1 MEKRTMGKFIAVLR
15 KANGMTQQELGDKLM
30 VSDNTV
36 SKWERDERMPDI
48 SLLPAIAE
56 IFGITTD
63 ELLRGERNNPERE
76 GHGTEETETKQRAKS
91 DKQLKNM
98 LNKKMRIYNSLTC
111 VSVAITA
118 LGLIVGFLFVLYL
131 QQYLMSAICFG
142 FMVAA
147 QVCQIVFA
155 NNALIRPDEDEQYS
169 NQIGKFNLR
178 VIDTVAWFTMANIS
192 IVVCFVLILIELFGD
207 FLGAGCIIAITLALA
222 EIIYVVYAL
231 AVRKAFEKRGFIVLA
246 DEKAKVIKCNRN
258 LLKKMSLI
266 CGVGALVL
274 VSVGH
279 GIIGSPP
286 FFLNRYYQK
295 FEDVQEFKAYIE
307 GEYDAMCEEV
317 KADFYIEN
325 EFGELVLLEEEYNA
339 YCEGEKEYYEI
350 KSSDGTVLCE
360 YYCQRI
366 LSYQVKVDYDN
377 DGNIEI
383 SYLSWADNNKALMDD
398 IEVARIQF
406 YIVAAAYLGV
416 CAVVYIILAIVN
428 KKKVLAG
435 AVDCNKTKE
444 KNVEIVA
451 E

>member
-1 MEKRTMGKFIAVLR
+1 
-15 KANGMTQQELGDKLM
+15 
-30 VSDNTV
+30 
-36 SKWERDERMPDI
+36 
-48 SLLPAIAE
+48 
-56 IFGITTD
+56 
-63 ELLRGERNNPERE
+63 
-76 GHGTEETETKQRAKS
+76 
-91 DKQLKNM
+91 M

-258 LLKKMSLI
+258 LLKKMSVI

-286 FFLNRYYQK
+286 FFLDRYYQK
-295 FEDVQEFKAYIE
+295 FEDVQEFKACIE
-307 GEYDAMCEEV
+307 SEYDAMCEEV

-325 EFGELVLLEEEYNA
+325 EFGELVFLEEEYNA
-339 YCEGEKEYYEI
+339 YCEGEKEYYVI
-350 KSSDGTVLCE
+350 KSPDGTVLCE
-360 YYCQRI
+360 YYCQRV
-366 LSYQVKVDYDN
+366 LRYQVKVDYDN
-377 DGNIEI
+377 NGNIEKI
-383 SYLSWADNNKALMDD
+383 SYLSWADNDKALMDD
-398 IEVARIQF
+398 TEVARIQF
-406 YIVAAAYLGV
+406 YIVAATYLGV
-416 CAVVYIILAIVN
+416 CAVVYIILAMVN

-444 KNVEIVA
+444 KDVEIVA